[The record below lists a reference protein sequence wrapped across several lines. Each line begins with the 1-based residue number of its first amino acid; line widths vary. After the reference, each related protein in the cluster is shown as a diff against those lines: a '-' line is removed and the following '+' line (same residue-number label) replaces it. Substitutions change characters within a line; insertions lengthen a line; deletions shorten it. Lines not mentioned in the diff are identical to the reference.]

1 MNIDQYLEDL
11 IKREG
16 GYVNN
21 PADRAVQQSTVLLK
35 Q

>member
-21 PADRAVQQSTVLLK
+21 PADRGG
-35 Q
+35 